1 MVWDPQKP
9 KIGPLYPPMDP
20 IWAHFVGI
28 LGQFGFKKTRSSQIF
43 LLKIIFYRFPD
54 GRGPSKTE
62 NCPFIPPNVRQM
74 TYIGF
79 PHGLGPS
86 KHPKLVFYTPP
97 IWAPPVATH
106 PARSRKELSPIQTL
120 VYVLYIHMDIY
131 SVYASCANIVN
142 YA

>member
-9 KIGPLYPPMDP
+9 KIGPLYPPVDP

-28 LGQFGFKKTRSSQIF
+28 LGQFGVKKRFFSKNYFF
-43 LLKIIFYRFPD
+43 LQIIFYRFRD
-54 GRGPSKTE
+54 GRRPSKTE
-62 NCPFIPPNVRQM
+62 NCPFIPPNGPQM

-79 PHGLGPS
+79 PDGLGPS
-86 KHPKLVFYTPP
+86 KNPKLLLYTPPP

-120 VYVLYIHMDIY
+120 VCFWDCKYTLQ
-131 SVYASCANIVN
+131 
-142 YA
+142 